1 MFQGFGGIRL
11 GGIRWLR
18 ALAALLA
25 AAALAAA
32 TPLSQ
37 PRLMRIVVS
46 FAAGGTADT
55 LARLVGQEIAAATG
69 MAVVIE
75 NRPGAG
81 TAIATEFV
89 YRAVPDGGTLLL
101 TADPFVINPNVRASV
116 PYDPF
121 AFEPLCLLVTSPQVL
136 VVNAESPY
144 KSVASLVMAA
154 KARPGEFSYAAV
166 GPGTTQHIA
175 GEMFKRAAEINMVY
189 VPFTGGAGVVTA
201 ILGRH
206 VTAALVN
213 YNEVIG
219 HLEVGKLRALA
230 VATLSRYPELPE
242 VPTLTELGYR
252 VNDATAWFGVF
263 APPRTPRETLEL
275 LMAQFRRAVTAP
287 EVKTKLQM
295 LGLRPVGTC
304 GDAFEAHLRQLYDH
318 YARIVREANI
328 RVE

>member
-1 MFQGFGGIRL
+1 MIGSL
-11 GGIRWLR
+11 GSARTLSAMAGL
-18 ALAALLA
+18 LLA
-25 AAALAAA
+25 VALAAA
-32 TPLSQ
+32 PAVPQ

-55 LARLVGQEIAAATG
+55 LARLVGQDIAAATG

-89 YRAVPDGGTLLL
+89 YRAAPDGGTLLL
-101 TADPFVINPNVRASV
+101 TADPFVINPSLRTSV

-154 KARPGEFSYAAV
+154 KARPGELTYAAV
-166 GPGTTQHIA
+166 GPGTSQHIA
-175 GEMFKRAAEINMVY
+175 GVMFKRAAEINMVY
-189 VPFTGGAGVVTA
+189 VPFTGGAGVVTSV
-201 ILGRH
+201 LGGH

-213 YNEVIG
+213 YNEVLG
-219 HLEVGKLRALA
+219 HIEVGKLRPLA
-230 VATLSRYPELPE
+230 VASHSRFTGLPA
-242 VPTLTELGYR
+242 VPTLNELGYR
-252 VNDATAWFGVF
+252 TIDATAWFGVL
-263 APPRTPRETLEL
+263 APPRTPRETLL
-275 LMAQFRRAVTAP
+275 LLITQFKSAVTAP
-287 EVKTKLQM
+287 EVKSKLES
-295 LGLRPVGTC
+295 LGLHPVGAC
-304 GDAFEAHLRQLYDH
+304 GNEFDAYLRRQYDH
-318 YARIVREANI
+318 YARIVREADI